1 MIIGVYGRNE
11 NGVSICDEATGKKIM
26 REFVDEWPK
35 SNPNLELI
43 GAYYH
48 ADEQGEPHVH
58 IDYIPVA
65 HNYTRGLEVQNGL
78 VKAFGEMG
86 FVKEGKRTAQIQ

>member
-1 MIIGVYGRNE
+1 ML
-11 NGVSICDEATGKKIM
+11 SDEIRTLAAERKAVI
-26 REFVDEWPK
+26 
-35 SNPNLELI
+35 L
-43 GAYYH
+43 
-48 ADEQGEPHVH
+48 
-58 IDYIPVA
+58 A